1 MQTNHPN
8 VAQARIVKDH
18 IAGLI
23 ARSDEIAA
31 LEVAMR
37 DVMDNYCLTGAEREF
52 GCATTVVDL
61 GTCSG
66 EWFVPTHAKL
76 GQHIVYIHGGG
87 WFAGSVDTHRHLIDL
102 IARRTGRAVF
112 APNYRL
118 APEHPFPAGLEDAG
132 RAYAYACSNGP
143 AGPLEAAFVA
153 LMGDSAGGNL
163 SAALVIDII
172 SRNGRLPDALA
183 LLSGVVDFRP
193 PDQMPPG
200 CDDPTCE
207 PTTQVKIAE
216 LYLAGVATVD
226 NPLVSPAAAALDV
239 LERFPPTIIQASS
252 DEYLRDQDVAFAA
265 ALWRLGVMVHLSIW
279 PHLPH
284 AFHLFPQE
292 LPAAGRAVDEIA
304 DFLEGVGEVAVDKLA
319 SVGAQND

>member
-1 MQTNHPN
+1 MPTEHPS

-23 ARSDEIAA
+23 ARSDDMDDLA
-31 LEVAMR
+31 VAMR
-37 DVMDNYCLTGAEREF
+37 YVMDNYCLTGAERDF
-52 GCATTVVDL
+52 GCSTTLVDL

-66 EWFVPTHAKL
+66 EWFVPPQAKS
-76 GQHIVYIHGGG
+76 GHHIVYIHGGG
-87 WFAGSVDTHRHLIDL
+87 WFAGSIDTHRHLIDL
-102 IARRTGRAVF
+102 IARKTGRAVF
-112 APNYRL
+112 AVNYRL
-118 APEHPFPAGLEDAG
+118 APEHPFPAGLQDAG
-132 RAYAYACSNGP
+132 RAYAHACSNGP
-143 AGPLEAAFVA
+143 AGPLEAATVA

-163 SAALVIDII
+163 SAALVIDLL
-172 SRNGRLPDALA
+172 SRNARLPDALA

-193 PDQMPPG
+193 PDRMPPG
-200 CDDPTCE
+200 SDDPTCE
-207 PTTQVKIAE
+207 PTTQTRIAE
-216 LYLAGVATVD
+216 LYLQGVTTVD
-226 NPLVSPAAAALDV
+226 DPLVSPAAAPLDV

-265 ALWRLGVMVHLSIW
+265 ALWRLAVTVHLSIW

-292 LPAAGRAVDEIA
+292 LSAAGRAVDEIA
-304 DFLEGVGEVAVDKLA
+304 AFLGDVEAAPVDKLA

>member
-1 MQTNHPN
+1 MPTEHPS
-8 VAQARIVKDH
+8 VAQARTVKDH

-23 ARSDEIAA
+23 ARSDEMDDLA
-31 LEVAMR
+31 VAMR
-37 DVMDNYCLTGAEREF
+37 YVMDNYCLTGAEREF
-52 GCATTVVDL
+52 GCSTVQVDL

-66 EWFVPTHAKL
+66 EWFMPPQAEPGH
-76 GQHIVYIHGGG
+76 HIVYIHGGG

-132 RAYAYACSNGP
+132 LAFAYACANGP
-143 AGPLEAAFVA
+143 AGPVEAASIA

-163 SAALVIDII
+163 SAALTVDLV
-172 SRNGRLPDALA
+172 SRDARLPDALA

-193 PDQMPPG
+193 PEQMPPG
-200 CDDPTCE
+200 SDDPTCE
-207 PTTQVKIAE
+207 PTTQTKIAE
-216 LYLAGVATVD
+216 LYLQGVTTVD
-226 NPLVSPAAAALDV
+226 NPLVSPAAAASYV

-265 ALWRLGVMVHLSIW
+265 ALWRLGVTVHLSIW

-292 LPAAGRAVDEIA
+292 LPEAARAVDEIA
-304 DFLEGVGEVAVDKLA
+304 AFLAGVEAAPVGKIA